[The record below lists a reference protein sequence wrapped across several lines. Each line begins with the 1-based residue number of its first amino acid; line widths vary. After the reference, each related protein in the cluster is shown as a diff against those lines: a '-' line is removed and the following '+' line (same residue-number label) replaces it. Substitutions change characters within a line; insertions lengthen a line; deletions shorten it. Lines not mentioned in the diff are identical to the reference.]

1 MKVLIATVYDIPHAG
16 GLSVHVETLKAGL
29 ESLGHEVDILSFS
42 DVFPLS
48 RATIAQGPST
58 ILNIIHKGRGVIW
71 THKMRY
77 RFLKKLIEKNKH
89 KQYDIINAQDPF
101 ATLAAL
107 ESGIPTVSTS
117 HGYMTFEAISKG
129 SLRENTEEASI
140 MQEIEI
146 KAFQNT
152 RKVITVDTRIK
163 NYVKEIAGVDGIPIR
178 NFIDIDSFKPNK
190 EKKAELRAKYGIPE
204 DSKILFCPRRL
215 TKKNGVIYPVL
226 ALPEILQEFPNVQL
240 IYAGNGEEMTE
251 IKRIATHEGIKHAVT
266 LLGAIP
272 HKMVRDYYDMCDI
285 ALVPSVHSA
294 GVEEATSI
302 SALEAMGCG
311 SPLIACSVGGLKEII
326 TDSVDGILIE
336 EKNVHALTAAIL
348 SLLQNPLTGNTMAV
362 AAREKIELE
371 YSHIAAARKYL
382 EIYKSALEED
392 EKQREGVR

>member
-58 ILNIIHKGRGVIW
+58 ILNMIKKGRGVIW
-71 THKMRY
+71 THKMRH
-77 RFLKKLIEKNKH
+77 RFLRSLIEKNKH

-117 HGYMTFEAISKG
+117 HGYMTYEAISKG
-129 SLRENTEEASI
+129 TLLENSEEARI

-146 KAFQNT
+146 RSFVNT

-163 NYVKEIAGVDGIPIR
+163 NYIKEIADVDGIPIR
-178 NFIDIDSFKPNK
+178 NFIDINSFKPNK
-190 EKKAELRAKYGIPE
+190 EKKEELRAKYGIPK
-204 DSKILFCPRRL
+204 DSQILFCPRRL

-226 ALPEILQEFPNVQL
+226 ALPEVLRQFPNAHL
-240 IYAGNGEEMTE
+240 IYAGSGEEMHE
-251 IKRIATHEGIKHAVT
+251 IKRIAAHEGIKNSVT
-266 LLGAIP
+266 MLGAIP
-272 HKMVRDYYDMCDI
+272 HATVRDYYDMCDI

-311 SPLIACSVGGLKEII
+311 SPLIASSVGGLKEIVNNG
-326 TDSVDGILIE
+326 VDGILIE
-336 EKNVHALTAAIL
+336 EKNVHALTEAIV
-348 SLLQNPLTGNTMAV
+348 SLLRDPSAGATMAA
-362 AAREKIELE
+362 AARAKIEQE

-382 EIYKSALEED
+382 EIYKSALEEE
-392 EKQREGVR
+392 EKQIKEAH

>member
-58 ILNIIHKGRGVIW
+58 ILNMIKKGRGVIW
-71 THKMRY
+71 THKMRH
-77 RFLKKLIEKNKH
+77 RFLRSLIEKNKY

-117 HGYMTFEAISKG
+117 HGYMTYEAISKG
-129 SLRENTEEASI
+129 TLLENSEEARI

-146 KAFQNT
+146 KSFVNT

-163 NYVKEIAGVDGIPIR
+163 NYIKEIADVDGIPIR
-178 NFIDIDSFKPNK
+178 NFIDINSFKPNK
-190 EKKAELRAKYGIPE
+190 EKKEELRAKYGIPK
-204 DSKILFCPRRL
+204 DSQILFCPRRL

-226 ALPEILQEFPNVQL
+226 ALPEVLRQFPNAHL
-240 IYAGNGEEMTE
+240 IYAGSGEEMHE
-251 IKRIATHEGIKHAVT
+251 IKRIAAHEGIKNSVT
-266 LLGAIP
+266 MLGAIP
-272 HKMVRDYYDMCDI
+272 HATVRDYYDMCDI

-311 SPLIACSVGGLKEII
+311 SPLIASSVGGLKEIVNNG
-326 TDSVDGILIE
+326 VDGILIE
-336 EKNVHALTAAIL
+336 EKNVHALTEAIV
-348 SLLQNPLTGNTMAV
+348 SLLRDPSAGATMAA
-362 AAREKIELE
+362 AARAKIEQE

-382 EIYKSALEED
+382 EIYKSALEEE
-392 EKQREGVR
+392 EKQIKEAH

>member
-58 ILNIIHKGRGVIW
+58 ILNMIKKGRGVIW
-71 THKMRY
+71 THKMRH
-77 RFLKKLIEKNKH
+77 RFLRSLIEKNKH

-117 HGYMTFEAISKG
+117 HGYMTYEAISKG
-129 SLRENTEEASI
+129 TLLENSEEARI

-146 KAFQNT
+146 RSFVTT

-163 NYVKEIAGVDGIPIR
+163 NYIKEIADVDGIPIR
-178 NFIDIDSFKPNK
+178 NFIDINSFKPNK
-190 EKKAELRAKYGIPE
+190 EKKEELRAKYGIPK
-204 DSKILFCPRRL
+204 DSQILFCPRRL

-226 ALPEILQEFPNVQL
+226 ALPEVLRQFPNAHL
-240 IYAGNGEEMTE
+240 IYAGSGEEMHE
-251 IKRIATHEGIKHAVT
+251 IKRIAAHEGIKNSVT
-266 LLGAIP
+266 MLGAIP
-272 HKMVRDYYDMCDI
+272 HATVRDYYDMCDI

-311 SPLIACSVGGLKEII
+311 SPLIASSVGGLKEIVNNG
-326 TDSVDGILIE
+326 VDGILIE
-336 EKNVHALTAAIL
+336 EKNVHALTEAIV
-348 SLLQNPLTGNTMAV
+348 SLLRDPSAGATMAA
-362 AAREKIELE
+362 AARAKIEQE

-382 EIYKSALEED
+382 EIYKSALEEE
-392 EKQREGVR
+392 EKQIKEAH

>member
-58 ILNIIHKGRGVIW
+58 ILNMIKKGRGVIW
-71 THKMRY
+71 THKMRH
-77 RFLKKLIEKNKH
+77 RFLRSLIEKNKH

-117 HGYMTFEAISKG
+117 HGYMTYEAISKG
-129 SLRENTEEASI
+129 TLLENTEEARI

-146 KAFQNT
+146 KSFVNT

-163 NYVKEIAGVDGIPIR
+163 NYIKEIADVDGIPIR
-178 NFIDIDSFKPNK
+178 NFIDINSFKPNK
-190 EKKAELRAKYGIPE
+190 EKKEELRAKYGIPK
-204 DSKILFCPRRL
+204 DSQILFCPRRL

-226 ALPEILQEFPNVQL
+226 ALPEVLRQFPNAHL
-240 IYAGNGEEMTE
+240 IYAGSGEEMHE
-251 IKRIATHEGIKHAVT
+251 IKRIAALEGIKNSVT
-266 LLGAIP
+266 MLGAIP
-272 HKMVRDYYDMCDI
+272 HATVRDYYDMCDI

-311 SPLIACSVGGLKEII
+311 SPLIASSVGGLKEIVNNG
-326 TDSVDGILIE
+326 VDGILIE
-336 EKNVHALTAAIL
+336 EKNVHALTEAIV
-348 SLLQNPLTGNTMAV
+348 SLLRDPSAGATMAA
-362 AAREKIELE
+362 AARAKIEQE

-382 EIYKSALEED
+382 EIYKSALEEE
-392 EKQREGVR
+392 EKQIKEAH

>member
-42 DVFPLS
+42 DVSPLA
-48 RATIAQGPST
+48 RAIIAQGPST
-58 ILNIIHKGRGVIW
+58 ILNLIRKGRGVIW

-129 SLRENTEEASI
+129 TLREHTEEASI
-140 MQEIEI
+140 MQNIEI

-152 RKVITVDTRIK
+152 RRVITVDTRIK
-163 NYVKEIAGVDGIPIR
+163 NYIKEIAGVDGIPIR
-178 NFIDIDSFKPNK
+178 NFIDVDSFKPNK
-190 EKKAELRAKYGIPE
+190 GKKAELRAKYGIPE
-204 DSKILFCPRRL
+204 DSKVLFCPRRL
-215 TKKNGVIYPVL
+215 TKKNGVIYPIL
-226 ALPEILQEFPNVQL
+226 ALPEILHEFPNVQL
-240 IYAGNGEEMTE
+240 IYAGSGEEMTE
-251 IKRIATHEGIKHAVT
+251 IKKIAAYEGIKHAVT

-336 EKNVHALTAAIL
+336 EKNVHALTEAIL
-348 SLLQNPLTGNTMAV
+348 SLLRNPLAGNTMAV
-362 AAREKIELE
+362 AAREKIESE

-382 EIYKSALEED
+382 EIYKSALEKD
-392 EKQREGVR
+392 EKQIKVE